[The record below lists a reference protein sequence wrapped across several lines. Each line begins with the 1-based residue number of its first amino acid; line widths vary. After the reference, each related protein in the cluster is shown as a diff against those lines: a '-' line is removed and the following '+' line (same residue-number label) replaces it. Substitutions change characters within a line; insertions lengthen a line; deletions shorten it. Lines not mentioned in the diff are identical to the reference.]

1 MGDEPMKLQL
11 LSNSNGV
18 LATELVGVDDDYQ
31 TFSYAYKFTTN
42 QGGFL
47 CRRYDVFDAVG
58 LRCCD
63 VRWALGKLRIVMLP
77 DGYVTEKCKPSTEW
91 LGKHDISEWAPASRD
106 FQKQWQQMVKD
117 ELLSCRKD
125 LLANTLHHFR
135 DLCKD
140 NPDTKEALRDLVL
153 VDDEDVDSVVNNF
166 AGEFKRTKLTEKIWK
181 SVKL

>member
-1 MGDEPMKLQL
+1 MKLQL

-58 LRCCD
+58 LRFCD

-77 DGYVTEKCKPSTEW
+77 DGYVT
-91 LGKHDISEWAPASRD
+91 
-106 FQKQWQQMVKD
+106 
-117 ELLSCRKD
+117 
-125 LLANTLHHFR
+125 
-135 DLCKD
+135 
-140 NPDTKEALRDLVL
+140 VL
-153 VDDEDVDSVVNNF
+153 F
-166 AGEFKRTKLTEKIWK
+166 RTKSARNESFFFLLPLSRRNVSPPRNGLVSTTSPSGPRRLVIFRSNGSKW
-181 SVKL
+181 

>member
-31 TFSYAYKFTTN
+31 TFSYAYRFTTN

-47 CRRYDVFDAVG
+47 CRRYDVFDA
-58 LRCCD
+58 
-63 VRWALGKLRIVMLP
+63 
-77 DGYVTEKCKPSTEW
+77 EKCKPSPEW
-91 LGKHDISEWAPASRD
+91 LGKHDISEWTPASRD

-125 LLANTLHHFR
+125 LLSNTLHHFR

-166 AGEFKRTKLTEKIWK
+166 TGEFKRTKLTEKIWK